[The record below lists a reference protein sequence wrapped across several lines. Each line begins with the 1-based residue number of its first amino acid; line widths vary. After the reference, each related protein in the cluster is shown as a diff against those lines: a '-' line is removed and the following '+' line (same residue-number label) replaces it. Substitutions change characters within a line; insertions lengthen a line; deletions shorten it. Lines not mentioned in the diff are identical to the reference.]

1 MCEYSVVFA
10 RSARKELE
18 GLPETI
24 RRRVVSQIEQLAS
37 EPRPAGGRKLVGSE
51 DLWRLRIGDYRVIYA
66 VHDERKLV
74 DIVCVRHRKDAY
86 R

>member
-1 MCEYSVVFA
+1 MSEYSLVFA

-18 GLPETI
+18 GLPETL
-24 RRRVVSQIEQLAS
+24 RTRVLSRIEQLSAD
-37 EPRPAGGRKLVGSE
+37 PRPTGVRKLAGSE
-51 DLWRLRIGDYRVIYA
+51 DLWRVRIGEYRVIYG

-74 DIVCVRHRKDAY
+74 DIICIRHRKDAY

>member
-1 MCEYSVVFA
+1 MSEHSIVFT

-24 RRRVVSQIEQLAS
+24 QIRVLSRIEQLS
-37 EPRPAGGRKLVGSE
+37 TNPRPTGVRKLAGSE
-51 DLWRLRIGDYRVIYA
+51 GLWRLRIGEYRVICGVY
-66 VHDERKLV
+66 DERKLV
-74 DIVCVRHRKDAY
+74 DIICIRHRKDAY

>member
-24 RRRVVSQIEQLAS
+24 RRRVEGRIEQLAS
-37 EPRPAGGRKLVGSE
+37 KPRPAGVRKLVGSE

-74 DIVCVRHRKDAY
+74 DIICIRHRKDAY

>member
-1 MCEYSVVFA
+1 MSEYSIVFT

-24 RRRVVSQIEQLAS
+24 QIRVLSRIEQLS
-37 EPRPAGGRKLVGSE
+37 TNPRPTGVRKLVGWQS
-51 DLWRLRIGDYRVIYA
+51 LGRLRIGEYRVIYG
-66 VHDERKLV
+66 VYDERKLV
-74 DIVCVRHRKDAY
+74 DIICIRHRKDAY

>member
-1 MCEYSVVFA
+1 MSEYSVVFA

-24 RRRVVSQIEQLAS
+24 QRRVLGQIEQLPS
-37 EPRPAGGRKLVGSE
+37 NPRPAGVRKLVGSE
-51 DLWRLRIGDYRVIYA
+51 PLWRLRVGEYRVIYG
-66 VHDERKLV
+66 VHDEQKLV
-74 DIVCVRHRKDAY
+74 DIVCIRHRKDAY